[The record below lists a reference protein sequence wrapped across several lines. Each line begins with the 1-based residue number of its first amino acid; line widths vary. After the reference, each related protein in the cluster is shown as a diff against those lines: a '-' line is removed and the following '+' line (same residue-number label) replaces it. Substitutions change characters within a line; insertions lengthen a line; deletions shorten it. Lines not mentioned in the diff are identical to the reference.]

1 MLEQFKLIM
10 AFMFGLVLASLLWK
24 ISLDFV
30 SDKPVP
36 DAIFSSS
43 IIDKKEEVL
52 IENKTSKKIVIIG
65 GSNVAF
71 GIDSIKIENEF
82 GIKAINFGCMAGI
95 GPEILLSKIN
105 QHITSGDI
113 VLFCWEYGLY
123 RFKRTSTNFTYLNL
137 LDVFIES
144 VP

>member
-52 IENKTSKKIVIIG
+52 IENKTSKKTYFNMQQKG
-65 GSNVAF
+65 FSH
-71 GIDSIKIENEF
+71 IK
-82 GIKAINFGCMAGI
+82 G
-95 GPEILLSKIN
+95 
-105 QHITSGDI
+105 
-113 VLFCWEYGLY
+113 Y
-123 RFKRTSTNFTYLNL
+123 
-137 LDVFIES
+137 
-144 VP
+144 